1 MDHRIIDIQL
11 PLPKGNDKD
20 PIALTPT
27 FYGEEYTDNTAYL
40 KFNNAIKR
48 MSEPREVDRTEVDVE
63 FVTRNDDGSVYAVV
77 YHYNDGR
84 VESDMLVK
92 MKTGYWMFTR
102 AKMRFHPNFQNAYLH
117 SICGYK
123 RITELQIAQELAL
136 VPVNV
141 SKMMISGNNSLTIH
155 PGGINVTRCNFKN
168 GDLLAIEEIDFI
180 AYENFD
186 RDEIKDFYHGVL
198 KRYVFNED
206 VDIECFPEELIKEI
220 VEESLARLK
229 KKYGNKKDKDNG
241 K

>member
-63 FVTRNDDGSVYAVV
+63 FVTRNEDGSVYAVV

-136 VPVNV
+136 VLVNV

-168 GDLLAIEEIDFI
+168 GDLVSIEEIDFI

-229 KKYGNKKDKDNG
+229 NKYGNKKDKDNG

>member
-63 FVTRNDDGSVYAVV
+63 FVTRNEDGSVYAVV

-180 AYENFD
+180 AYENFE

-206 VDIECFPEELIKEI
+206 VDIECFSEELIKEI

-229 KKYGNKKDKDNG
+229 NKYGNKKDKDNG

>member
-123 RITELQIAQELAL
+123 CITELQIAQELAL

-180 AYENFD
+180 AYENFE

-206 VDIECFPEELIKEI
+206 VDIECFSEELIKEI

-229 KKYGNKKDKDNG
+229 KKYNK
-241 K
+241 

>member
-63 FVTRNDDGSVYAVV
+63 FVTRNEDGSVYAVV

-168 GDLLAIEEIDFI
+168 GDLVSIEEIDFI

-229 KKYGNKKDKDNG
+229 NKYGNKKDKDNG

>member
-1 MDHRIIDIQL
+1 MEHRIIDMQL
-11 PLPKGNDKD
+11 PLPKGDYKD
-20 PIALTPT
+20 PIALAPT

-48 MSEPREVDRTEVDVE
+48 MSEPREVDSTEADVE
-63 FVTRNDDGSVYAVV
+63 FVTRSDAGSVYAVV
-77 YHYNDGR
+77 YHYNDER

-92 MKTGYWMFTR
+92 ARNGYWAFHR
-102 AKMRFHPNFQNAYLH
+102 AKMRFHPNFLNAYIP
-117 SICGYK
+117 SIWGYK
-123 RITELQIAQELAL
+123 RLTELQIAQELAM

-180 AYENFD
+180 AYENFK

-198 KRYVFNED
+198 KRYVFNQDVNIED
-206 VDIECFPEELIKEI
+206 FSEELVKKT
-220 VEESLARLK
+220 VDESFDRLE
-229 KKYGNKKDKDNG
+229 KKYGKQVKAK
-241 K
+241 

>member
-11 PLPKGNDKD
+11 PLPKGNGKD

-102 AKMRFHPNFQNAYLH
+102 AKMRFHPNFQNVYLH
-117 SICGYK
+117 SIWGYK
-123 RITELQIAQELAL
+123 RITELQIAQDLAL

-155 PGGINVTRCNFKN
+155 PGGINVTRCKFKN

-206 VDIECFPEELIKEI
+206 VDTECFPEELIKEI
-220 VEESLARLK
+220 VEESLERLK
-229 KKYGNKKDKDNG
+229 KKYGK
-241 K
+241 

>member
-20 PIALTPT
+20 LIALTPT

-123 RITELQIAQELAL
+123 RVTELQIAQELAL

-220 VEESLARLK
+220 VEDSLARLK
-229 KKYGNKKDKDNG
+229 KKYGK
-241 K
+241 